1 MKFHDP
7 RAIGCRDMTAEKF
20 DGFKRQVRDA
30 KNQKRPKKPKKKEIQ
45 NSEKNSYAKCHKEG
59 VYQFS

>member
-30 KNQKRPKKPKKKEIQ
+30 KNQKRPKKQKKKG
-45 NSEKNSYAKCHKEG
+45 NSK
-59 VYQFS
+59 F

>member
-20 DGFKRQVRDA
+20 DGFKRQVRDT
-30 KNQKRPKKPKKKEIQ
+30 KNQKRPKNQKKG
-45 NSEKNSYAKCHKEG
+45 NSK
-59 VYQFS
+59 F

>member
-45 NSEKNSYAKCHKEG
+45 NSEKNSYAKCH
-59 VYQFS
+59 